1 MTKVIKIVSYNGSF
15 GEGKSYGLMT
25 SREMILSADSMDAY
39 VSLFGL
45 NDQNIALIEQECG
58 VTTAL
63 RGNKLVIQGEEDRL
77 DLPEQ
82 VIETLLSMIRRHEYV
97 DRVRIRYV
105 IAMIREGKKE
115 QIEETLKNVIAVT
128 HRGKQITC
136 KTIGQQ
142 QYVNAI
148 RQLPPLRAFREDP
161 HA

>member
-1 MTKVIKIVSYNGSF
+1 
-15 GEGKSYGLMT
+15 MT

-82 VIETLLSMIRRHEYV
+82 VMETLLSMKEEGSGRLRREFLV
-97 DRVRIRYV
+97 PGRLIP
-105 IAMIREGKKE
+105 G
-115 QIEETLKNVIAVT
+115 ETL
-128 HRGKQITC
+128 
-136 KTIGQQ
+136 
-142 QYVNAI
+142 
-148 RQLPPLRAFREDP
+148 
-161 HA
+161 